1 VIGIGT
7 IVNVIAIIVG
17 SLVGLFFARFFTER
31 VRMVIMQGLALSI
44 LLIGFSM
51 ALKTTNILIVIGSMV
66 LGGATGELLRIE
78 ERLDSLGE
86 RLKKRFR
93 SGSATFVTGFVTA
106 SLVYCVGAMAVV
118 GSLDEGIRHDPH
130 ILFAKSL
137 LDGVASIAFASTLGV
152 GVVFSAISVFI
163 YQGALTLLGMFFGT
177 LLSPTMVSELTAAG
191 GLLILGIGLN
201 ILFAH
206 GSDISSEDP
215 IPESPESRRN
225 GARMLGIGRRPAV
238 SIKIGNLLP
247 ALFWAVLIAWVVEK
261 IGG

>member
-1 VIGIGT
+1 MIGT
-7 IVNVIAIIVG
+7 IVNVITIVVG
-17 SLVGLFFARFFTER
+17 SLVGLFFSGFFPER
-31 VRMVIMQGLALSI
+31 VRVVMMQGMALAI
-44 LLIGFSM
+44 MLIGLTM
-51 ALKTTNILIVIGSMV
+51 AAKTTNVLIVIGSMV
-66 LGGATGELLRIE
+66 LGGATGELLKIE
-78 ERLDSLGE
+78 DRLDSLGE
-86 RLKKRFR
+86 RLKKRVG

-152 GVVFSAISVFI
+152 GVIFAAISVFV
-163 YQGALTLLGMFFGT
+163 YQGALTLLGMFFGKFLT
-177 LLSPTMVSELTAAG
+177 EMMTAELTAAG

-206 GSDISSEDP
+206 GTEPDTNP
-215 IPESPESRRN
+215 GGNPPV
-225 GARMLGIGRRPAV
+225 GRRTGMAAIGSGRPAL

-247 ALFWAVLIAWVVEK
+247 ALVFAVLIAWIVELVGK
-261 IGG
+261 GM

>member
-1 VIGIGT
+1 MIGT
-7 IVNVIAIIVG
+7 IVNVIAIIIG
-17 SLVGLFFARFFTER
+17 SLAGLFFARFFTER
-31 VRMVIMQGLALSI
+31 LRIVIMQGLALSI
-44 LLIGFSM
+44 ILIGLTM
-51 ALKTTNILIVIGSMV
+51 AVKTTNILIVIGSMV

-78 ERLDSLGE
+78 ERLNSLGE

-152 GVVFSAISVFI
+152 GVIFSAISVFI
-163 YQGALTLLGMFFGT
+163 YQGALTILAMLFGT
-177 LLSPTMVSELTAAG
+177 LLSETMIAELTASG

-206 GSDISSEDP
+206 GSGQATRDAEL
-215 IPESPESRRN
+215 PETRGNAVGTSGVGPK
-225 GARMLGIGRRPAV
+225 PVV

-247 ALFWAVLIAWVVEK
+247 ALFWAVLIAWIVEK
-261 IGG
+261 IGK

>member
-1 VIGIGT
+1 MIGT
-7 IVNVIAIIVG
+7 IVNVIAIVAG

-31 VRMVIMQGLALSI
+31 LRTVIMQGLALSI
-44 LLIGFSM
+44 ILIGLTM
-51 ALKTTNILIVIGSMV
+51 AVKTTNILIVITSMV

-93 SGSATFVTGFVTA
+93 SSSATFVTGFVTA

-118 GSLDEGIRHDPH
+118 GSLDEGIRHDSH
-130 ILFAKSL
+130 ILLAKSL

-152 GVVFSAISVFI
+152 GVIFSAITVFM
-163 YQGALTLLGMFFGT
+163 YQGTLTILGMLFGT
-177 LLSPTMVSELTAAG
+177 LLSETMIAELTASG

-206 GSDISSEDP
+206 GSVQGAHGAEIMETKTNAVG
-215 IPESPESRRN
+215 IPGVGPKPV
-225 GARMLGIGRRPAV
+225 I

-247 ALFWAVLIAWVVEK
+247 ALFWAVLIAWIVEK
-261 IGG
+261 IGK

>member
-1 VIGIGT
+1 MIGT
-7 IVNVIAIIVG
+7 IVNVIAIVVG

-31 VRMVIMQGLALSI
+31 IRTVIMQGLALSI
-44 LLIGFSM
+44 ILIGLSM

-78 ERLDSLGE
+78 ERLESLGE
-86 RLKKRFR
+86 RLKRGFR

-130 ILFAKSL
+130 ILLAKSL

-152 GVVFSAISVFI
+152 GVIFSAITVFI
-163 YQGALTLLGMFFGT
+163 YQGALTILGMFFGA
-177 LLSPTMVSELTAAG
+177 LLSETMVAELTASG

-206 GSDISSEDP
+206 GSAGDAGTGSAGA
-215 IPESPESRRN
+215 PETGKN
-225 GARMLGIGRRPAV
+225 GARMLRLGQRPV
-238 SIKIGNLLP
+238 ISIKIGNLLP
-247 ALFWAVLIAWVVEK
+247 ALFYAVLIAWIVEK
-261 IGG
+261 IGK

>member
-1 VIGIGT
+1 MIGT
-7 IVNVIAIIVG
+7 IVNVIAIVIG

-44 LLIGFSM
+44 ILIGLTM
-51 ALKTTNILIVIGSMV
+51 AFKTTNILIVIGSMV
-66 LGGATGELLRIE
+66 LGGATGEFLRIE
-78 ERLDSLGE
+78 DRLDSLGE
-86 RLKKRFR
+86 RLKKQFR
-93 SGSATFVTGFVTA
+93 SNSATFVTGFVTA

-152 GVVFSAISVFI
+152 GVVFSAITVFV
-163 YQGALTLLGMFFGT
+163 YQGTLTLLGMLFGA
-177 LLSPTMVSELTAAG
+177 LLSDMMVAELTASG

-206 GSDISSEDP
+206 GTAQSTNDVEL
-215 IPESPESRRN
+215 PESKRN
-225 GARMLGIGRRPAV
+225 GARMLGIGPRPVV

-261 IGG
+261 IGK

>member
-1 VIGIGT
+1 VIGT
-7 IVNVIAIIVG
+7 IVNVIAIIIG
-17 SLVGLFFARFFTER
+17 SLMGLFFSRFFTER
-31 VRMVIMQGLALSI
+31 IRMVIMQGMALSI
-44 LLIGFSM
+44 ILVGLMM

-78 ERLDSLGE
+78 DRLDSLGG

-93 SGSATFVTGFVTA
+93 SKSATFVTGFVTA
-106 SLVYCVGAMAVV
+106 SLVFCVGAMAVV

-152 GVVFSAISVFI
+152 GVIFSTITVFI
-163 YQGALTLLGMFFGT
+163 YQGSLTLLGMFFGT
-177 LLSPTMVSELTAAG
+177 LLSDTMVAELTASG

-206 GSDISSEDP
+206 SGAQASSDIEE
-215 IPESPESRRN
+215 PEAARN
-225 GARMLGIGRRPAV
+225 GARMLGIGPRPV
-238 SIKIGNLLP
+238 ISIKIGNLLP
-247 ALFWAVLIAWVVEK
+247 AIFWAVLIAWIVEK
-261 IGG
+261 IAQ

>member
-1 VIGIGT
+1 VIGT
-7 IVNVIAIIVG
+7 IVNVIAIVVG
-17 SLVGLFFARFFTER
+17 SLAGLFFARFFTER
-31 VRMVIMQGLALSI
+31 VRIVVMQGLALSI
-44 LLIGFSM
+44 ILIGLSM
-51 ALKTTNILIVIGSMV
+51 AVTTTNILIVIGSMV

-78 ERLDSLGE
+78 DRLDSLGQ

-93 SGSATFVTGFVTA
+93 SNSATFVTGFVTA

-137 LDGVASIAFASTLGV
+137 LDGVASIAFASTLGI
-152 GVVFSAISVFI
+152 GVIFSAITVFM
-163 YQGALTLLGMFFGT
+163 YQGALTLLGMFFGA
-177 LLSPTMVSELTAAG
+177 LLSDTMVNELTAAG

-206 GSDISSEDP
+206 GCAPPTDNIEVPKVKRS
-215 IPESPESRRN
+215 
-225 GARMLGIGRRPAV
+225 GAHMLGVGPAPAV

-247 ALFWAVLIAWVVEK
+247 ALFWAVLIAGIVEK
-261 IGG
+261 IGK